1 MKAAKRFLLVGEI
14 RKHGVKVG
22 KSQNLLSASAQI
34 DRPQIRIIFS
44 RRKNGPNQLPN
55 SRAIEIRHV
64 SKIQQDALS
73 TVSKEIA
80 EQFVDRL
87 TFDQRESAAHVHDR
101 DVSHLP
107 GTSTKTQCTLLGF
120 EWHILSYAASFPKCP
135 VKPKS

>member
-1 MKAAKRFLLVGEI
+1 
-14 RKHGVKVG
+14 VKVG

-64 SKIQQDALS
+64 SKIQQDALPP
-73 TVSKEIA
+73 VSKKISEK
-80 EQFVDRL
+80 FVDRL
-87 TFDQRESAAHVHDR
+87 TFDQRKSSADINNR
-101 DVSHLP
+101 YISHLP

-120 EWHILSYAASFPKCP
+120 EWHILSYAASFPKC
-135 VKPKS
+135 